1 MKSLLFTTRNY
12 LSCRKITLVLLLIF
26 TTAFYTS
33 FGADDYPLEFTL
45 VNNSGFPDEKVYLMC
60 LGSNSQAA
68 PDANFGYLDFSTH
81 ALKGIGTKGS
91 FTLDVTTMVKTM
103 AEIKTLSG
111 NNTYTIKVPQI
122 VSGRLY
128 FAFGDNFDQCPSF
141 SASGPPNGKANTVI
155 YDKVEF
161 DTWDNPNIN
170 VTNVDFFS
178 VSYFVTAT
186 DSATGEKASRGYFK
200 SRQVIFDEFK
210 HVAGS
215 TTQNYGNTNIFESLI
230 ITRAE
235 QDDIEQVRILAPKNP
250 AYSDFDNLGN
260 TFDAAPQKC
269 SHFFDEYIRKHC
281 WKPNRKFEFH
291 SKLYNPSAPTVNNQI
306 YYGEI
311 SADGMTLNLYTDP
324 ARTAAYTLVPALPR
338 PLSDTFNQATGTFS
352 FPDAA
357 KWHQVVN
364 TDSNDI
370 DWGYLLGGQVAVGSG
385 QGLYWATD
393 PVAMAILISIARGVM
408 HHDDGCSTWTDPSF
422 YYQGDPVSQ
431 TSTAEYPIYYYSKI
445 VHDYSIENLAY
456 GLSFDD
462 IYASDPSLYFNVP
475 QITLTFNAVKPVPLT
490 SLVMAVSEADSGT
503 TYPAVGTYTDDY
515 DVNQTINIMATP
527 KAGYH
532 FTGWTVAGNVS
543 ITDAQNASTDITLTG
558 SATLP
563 TVTAGFAANGTATVS
578 ALTMA
583 VAPANSGT
591 ISPVSGG
598 YSYFLDEPFQ
608 IVAVPAAG
616 YHFTGWSKSGDVTTY
631 KASMISNGVLN
642 GAAGTITANFAEN
655 LTVSQLT
662 MAVSPATSGSTVPTT
677 DGHQYYEGE
686 ILSIEAQPITGYHF
700 TGWTVAGK
708 STIGNKLHSTT
719 VVTLAATASTI
730 TANFAVDDNLV
741 VLTMAVSPA
750 GSGTVNPGTGVSAVN
765 PGEALTITA
774 TAADNYYFSGWK
786 VTSGAIVSDPSHEH
800 SGVKLSNDA
809 TVTAQFLPRPVY
821 PVTIGSVVE
830 IKASDLGVDGI
841 TDFESKPLFFVE
853 YRDPVKLSSEK
864 ALLPVV
870 IKIDKTA
877 IPTSVHASWS
887 EMVPLYDKKDYMNRR
902 RMMKDLLIDKPI
914 PGLNVISFYVD
925 YKLAGNAQIVL
936 NKSIYISPP
945 VITNIS
951 RASEDEVIAGEVLTI
966 YGKYFGSQ
974 FPKVYVE
981 YYTEKADG
989 TRLYR
994 LKACKVMRKSLD
1006 NNSCMRFKNAQQ
1018 KLNRSCMKVFSDD
1031 DIYIPPKAV
1040 GYSEV
1045 KVLYPK
1051 LKAGKQL
1058 ATGYLVIKNNLGL
1071 AIHEMH

>member
-12 LSCRKITLVLLLIF
+12 LSCRKIILVLLLIF

-33 FGADDYPLEFTL
+33 FGDDAYPLELTL

-91 FTLDVTTMVKTM
+91 FTLDVTKMVKTM

-186 DSATGEKASRGYFK
+186 DSVTGEKASRGYFK

-210 HVAGS
+210 NVAGS

-230 ITRAE
+230 ITRAQ
-235 QDDIEQVRILAPKNP
+235 QDDIKQVRILAPKNP
-250 AYSDFDNLGN
+250 AYSDFDNLDN

-311 SADGMTLNLYTDP
+311 SADGMTLNIYTDS
-324 ARTAAYTLVPALPR
+324 ARTIPYTVAALPR
-338 PLSDTFNQATGTFS
+338 PLSDTFNPATGTFS
-352 FPDAA
+352 FPNATT
-357 KWHQVVN
+357 WHQVVN
-364 TDSNDI
+364 ADSNDI
-370 DWGYLLGGQVAVGSG
+370 DWGYLLGGQVAVSSG

-408 HHDDGCSTWTDPSF
+408 HDDDGCSKWTDPSF

-475 QITLTFNAVKPVPLT
+475 QITLTFNAIKPVPLT
-490 SLVMAVSEADSGT
+490 SLVMAVSDSGT

-532 FTGWTVAGNVS
+532 FTGWS
-543 ITDAQNASTDITLTG
+543 
-558 SATLP
+558 
-563 TVTAGFAANGTATVS
+563 VT
-578 ALTMA
+578 
-583 VAPANSGT
+583 
-591 ISPVSGG
+591 
-598 YSYFLDEPFQ
+598 
-608 IVAVPAAG
+608 
-616 YHFTGWSKSGDVTTY
+616 
-631 KASMISNGVLN
+631 
-642 GAAGTITANFAEN
+642 
-655 LTVSQLT
+655 
-662 MAVSPATSGSTVPTT
+662 
-677 DGHQYYEGE
+677 
-686 ILSIEAQPITGYHF
+686 
-700 TGWTVAGK
+700 GK
-708 STIGNKLHSTT
+708 STIGNKLHSETT
-719 VVTLAATASTI
+719 VSLSGTTSTI
-730 TANFAVDDNLV
+730 TANFAANEVEAVLV
-741 VLTMAVSPA
+741 MAVSPA
-750 GSGTVNPGTGVSAVN
+750 EGGTVNPGIGVHSVN
-765 PGEALTITA
+765 SGEALTITA
-774 TAADNYYFSGWK
+774 TPAENYHFSGWH
-786 VTSGAIVSDPSHEH
+786 VTSGATVSDPTYGY
-800 SGVKLSNDA
+800 SGVKLSDDV
-809 TVTAQFLPRPVY
+809 TVTAQFSPRPVY

-877 IPTSVHASWS
+877 IPTSVHANWS
-887 EMVPLYDKKDYMNRR
+887 EMVPLYDKKDYMNKR

-914 PGLNVISFYVD
+914 SGLNSISFYVD

-936 NKSIYISPP
+936 NKSIYISSP

-951 RASEDEVIAGEVLTI
+951 RASEDGVIAGEVLTI
-966 YGKYFGSQ
+966 YGKYFGSR

-989 TRLYR
+989 TRLYK

-1031 DIYIPPKAV
+1031 DVYIPPKAV

-1045 KVLYPK
+1045 KVFYPK

-1058 ATGYLVIKNNLGL
+1058 ATGYLVIKNDLGL
-1071 AIHEMH
+1071 ATHEMH